1 VIIVSDTSP
10 IRALGFLGLLP
21 VLSELFEH
29 VLVPPAVQAELL
41 RSDARYS
48 AIDLSNFG
56 FVEIRAPQDTKRVEA
71 FLQTLDLGESE
82 ALALAIEH
90 DVRLILMDELR
101 GRSIAAQVGIQPL
114 GALGV
119 LLRAKSR
126 GLIDAVRPQID
137 RLDELEF
144 YMTAQ
149 LKENVLRLA
158 GE

>member
-21 VLSELFEH
+21 VLSELFER

-41 RSDARYS
+41 RSDARFS
-48 AIDLSNFG
+48 AIDLSSYG
-56 FVEIRAPQDTKRVEA
+56 FVEVCAPQDANRVEE
-71 FLQTLDLGESE
+71 FLQMLDRGESE

-90 DVRLILMDELR
+90 DVRLILMDEFR
-101 GRSIAAQVGIQPL
+101 GRSVAAQIGIQPL

-126 GLIDAVRPQID
+126 GLIEAVHPLIEK
-137 RLDELEF
+137 LDELEF
-144 YMTAQ
+144 YMSAQ